1 MNGWITL
8 YIIIIYKVTDN
19 IASCFFYFTENI

>member
-1 MNGWITL
+1 MVGLHYIH
-8 YIIIIYKVTDN
+8 IIIIYKVTDN